1 METIVDE
8 FLISIDKKD
17 LIEMYNSQD
26 FTNLTQ
32 WLSIEHS
39 DLTEEDI
46 SEITYLV
53 DERIQYILT
62 EEEEEEKEKLYDS
75 ILSCIRE
82 HESLSQSDIV
92 SVLIHIAADI
102 I

>member
-8 FLISIDKKD
+8 FLTNIDKKD

-75 ILSCIRE
+75 ILSCIHE

-92 SVLIHIAADI
+92 SVLIHIAADMI
-102 I
+102 

>member
-75 ILSCIRE
+75 LLSCIRE
-82 HESLSQSDIV
+82 HESLSQTDIV

>member
-8 FLISIDKKD
+8 FLTNIDKKD
-17 LIEMYNSQD
+17 LVEMYNSQD

-39 DLTEEDI
+39 DLTEEDV
-46 SEITYLV
+46 SEITCLV

-75 ILSCIRE
+75 LLSCIRE
-82 HESLSQSDIV
+82 HESLSQADIV
-92 SVLIHIAADI
+92 SVLIHIAADMI
-102 I
+102 

>member
-75 ILSCIRE
+75 LLSCIRE
-82 HESLSQSDIV
+82 HKSLNQTDIV